1 MAKGKNKN
9 RDYLKKESAAPKY
22 SSRRKR
28 QEVKY
33 SGQSQGTKFPIKLAM
48 WDFDHCDP
56 KKCSGKKLERLGLMK
71 DLRIGQKFQGI
82 VVTPNATQVV
92 SPSDRSLVEEIG
104 VAVVECSWA
113 RLEEIPFGKIGGRNE
128 RLLPY
133 LIAANPVNY
142 GKPMK
147 LNCMEAI
154 AACLII
160 VGRMDLALELLQRFS
175 YGAAFVAIN
184 QELFDIYQK
193 GSDSSSILE
202 IEKNYLETMR
212 KEKELTKATKS
223 TLDWWMMD
231 NPNRKCLDNESE
243 YHLDESQYDDRVD
256 YETEDDL
263 ENSQDDDWF
272 DEDREEEEEEQ
283 RENQE
288 REEEQREELKKTS
301 VKPFRALKQDG
312 AASLE
317 QKFEKI
323 AIK

>member
-9 RDYLKKESAAPKY
+9 KDYLKRESAAPKY
-22 SSRRKR
+22 SNRRKR

-56 KKCSGKKLERLGLMK
+56 KRCSGKKLERLGLMK

-92 SPSDRSLVEEIG
+92 SPSDRPLVEEIG

-142 GKPMK
+142 GRPMK

-184 QELFDIYQK
+184 QELFDLYQE
-193 GSDSSSILE
+193 GSDSDSILE

-212 KEKELTKATKS
+212 KEKEQTKATKS

-231 NPNRKCLDNESE
+231 NPNRKCLDNKSE
-243 YHLDESQYDDRVD
+243 VD
-256 YETEDDL
+256 YDAHDNF
-263 ENSQDDDWF
+263 ENSQDGDLF
-272 DEDREEEEEEQ
+272 DEDGEEQ
-283 RENQE
+283 MQNQE
-288 REEEQREELKKTS
+288 IEDQQPEELKKS
-301 VKPFRALKQDG
+301 PVKPVRTLEENRT
-312 AASLE
+312 ASLE
-317 QKFEKI
+317 QNFEKI

>member
-1 MAKGKNKN
+1 MAKGKNKT
-9 RDYLKKESAAPKY
+9 RDYLKNESSAPKY
-22 SSRRKR
+22 AKRRKR
-28 QEVKY
+28 QEVKH
-33 SGQSQGTKFPIKLAM
+33 SGQSHMKKFPIKLAM

-82 VVTPNATQVV
+82 VVTPNATKVV

-113 RLEEIPFGKIGGRNE
+113 RLEEIPFSKIGGRNE

-160 VGRMDLALELLQRFS
+160 VGRMDLALELLQHFS
-175 YGAAFVAIN
+175 YGAAFIAIN

-202 IEKNYLETMR
+202 MEKNFLETME
-212 KEKELTKATKS
+212 KEKKHRKATKS
-223 TLDWWMMD
+223 TLDWWMMG
-231 NPNRKCLDNESE
+231 NPNRKRSDNESDDDCDKFGDDNGSD
-243 YHLDESQYDDRVD
+243 HESDDD
-256 YETEDDL
+256 CD
-263 ENSQDDDWF
+263 NPQDDDGF
-272 DEDREEEEEEQ
+272 NEDREEEEEE
-283 RENQE
+283 
-288 REEEQREELKKTS
+288 EEDQDIDKEGEEDEELEIDLVKTFS
-301 VKPFRALKQDG
+301 LKQNG
-312 AASLE
+312 TASLV
-317 QKFEKI
+317 QKIENIKI
-323 AIK
+323 

>member
-9 RDYLKKESAAPKY
+9 KDYLKRESAAPKY
-22 SSRRKR
+22 SNRRKR

-56 KKCSGKKLERLGLMK
+56 KRCSGKKLERLGLMK

-92 SPSDRSLVEEIG
+92 SPSDRPLVEEIG

-142 GKPMK
+142 GRPMK

-184 QELFDIYQK
+184 QELFDLYQE
-193 GSDSSSILE
+193 GSDSDSILE

-212 KEKELTKATKS
+212 KEKEQTKATKS

-231 NPNRKCLDNESE
+231 NPNRKCLDNKSE

-256 YETEDDL
+256 YDAHDNF
-263 ENSQDDDWF
+263 ENSQDGDLF
-272 DEDREEEEEEQ
+272 DEDGEEQ
-283 RENQE
+283 MQNQE
-288 REEEQREELKKTS
+288 IEDQQLEELKKS
-301 VKPFRALKQDG
+301 PVKPVRTLEENRT
-312 AASLE
+312 ASLE
-317 QKFEKI
+317 QNFEKI

>member
-9 RDYLKKESAAPKY
+9 KDYLKRESAAPKY

-56 KKCSGKKLERLGLMK
+56 KRCSGKKLERLGLMK

-92 SPSDRSLVEEIG
+92 SPSDRPLVEEIG

-142 GKPMK
+142 GRPMK

-184 QELFDIYQK
+184 QELFDLYQE
-193 GSDSSSILE
+193 GSDSDSILE

-212 KEKELTKATKS
+212 KEKEQTKATKS

-231 NPNRKCLDNESE
+231 NPNRKCLDNKSE

-256 YETEDDL
+256 YDAHDIF
-263 ENSQDDDWF
+263 ENSQDGDLF
-272 DEDREEEEEEQ
+272 DEDGEEQ
-283 RENQE
+283 MQNQE
-288 REEEQREELKKTS
+288 IEDQQLEELKKS
-301 VKPFRALKQDG
+301 PVKPVRTLEENRT
-312 AASLE
+312 ASLE
-317 QKFEKI
+317 QNFEKI

>member
-9 RDYLKKESAAPKY
+9 KDYLKRESAAPKY
-22 SSRRKR
+22 SNRRKR

-56 KKCSGKKLERLGLMK
+56 KRCSGKKLERLGLMK

-92 SPSDRSLVEEIG
+92 SPSDRPLVEEIG

-142 GKPMK
+142 GRPMK

-184 QELFDIYQK
+184 QELFDLYQE
-193 GSDSSSILE
+193 GSDSDSILE

-212 KEKELTKATKS
+212 KEKEQTKATKS

-231 NPNRKCLDNESE
+231 NPNRKCLDNKSE

-256 YETEDDL
+256 YDAHDNF
-263 ENSQDDDWF
+263 ENSQDGDLF
-272 DEDREEEEEEQ
+272 DEDGEEQ
-283 RENQE
+283 MQNQE
-288 REEEQREELKKTS
+288 IEDQQPEELKKS
-301 VKPFRALKQDG
+301 PVKPVRTLEENRT
-312 AASLE
+312 ASLE
-317 QKFEKI
+317 QNFEKI